1 MCSKYLVLSLVV
13 VLCYVYDTSGL
24 IDDGT
29 GANTLTVDADKVVSN
44 GTERAGRSLHKEC
57 SSMLSSKCLKIH
69 VLSFLEDLSSRDELP
84 LFSGLSIV
92 KENLTGTPSP
102 EEIAAELSRQFP
114 GKPEE
119 KLNRF
124 LMYRLQNYLDGHSLR
139 YKLLDPQTTKEA
151 MEMAKG
157 DPSSARGKGG
167 GGGGF
172 GGGKGG
178 GGALLASALMMKGAL
193 GAAALAALAL
203 LAGKA
208 LMTALMSLLLSA
220 LVGLKGHGGGG
231 GHTTYEIITK
241 PEVSHH
247 HSHSHEEHHEHEH
260 GHHGGYRRA
269 YDANYNSYMPYDTT
283 SR

>member
-1 MCSKYLVLSLVV
+1 MH
-13 VLCYVYDTSGL
+13 
-24 IDDGT
+24 
-29 GANTLTVDADKVVSN
+29 A
-44 GTERAGRSLHKEC
+44 
-57 SSMLSSKCLKIH
+57 
-69 VLSFLEDLSSRDELP
+69 LSFLEDLSSREELHLLP
-84 LFSGLSIV
+84 GLSIIR
-92 KENLTGTPSP
+92 ENQTNATTA
-102 EEIAAELSRQFP
+102 EEIAAELSKQYP

-124 LMYRLQNYLDGHSLR
+124 LLYRLQDYLDGHSLK
-139 YKLLDPQTTKEA
+139 YKLLDPQTTKQA
-151 MEMAKG
+151 MDMAKG
-157 DPSSARGKGG
+157 DPESIGRKSGGGG

-178 GGALLASALMMKGAL
+178 GGGALLAAALMMKGTLA
-193 GAAALAALAL
+193 AAALGALAL

-220 LVGLKGHGGGG
+220 LVGLKGHGG
-231 GHTTYEIITK
+231 HKSTTYEIITK

-269 YDANYNSYMPYDTT
+269 YDMGYNNYMPYDVATT
-283 SR
+283 K